1 MVPVNLDLV
10 REKAADIRG
19 ALDLLRDYGAR
30 PREEFLADETM
41 VSAAKYQVIL
51 AVEAAQALCNHLVAR
66 VGRQVPASY
75 ADCFMILGDR
85 RVISRDLA
93 TRLAAMAKFRNLLV
107 HRYAVG
113 DNGKVYDILQVNLQD
128 LELYL
133 RELAGFLGESI

>member
-30 PREEFLADETM
+30 PRKEFLADETM

-51 AVEAAQALCNHLVAR
+51 AVEAAQALCNHL
-66 VGRQVPASY
+66 
-75 ADCFMILGDR
+75 
-85 RVISRDLA
+85 
-93 TRLAAMAKFRNLLV
+93 
-107 HRYAVG
+107 
-113 DNGKVYDILQVNLQD
+113 QD